1 MAAQSCVL
9 TCAAMIEHTDKEFSQ
24 ELKVLRDRLSK
35 MAERAA
41 GQIALAMK
49 ALTDKNDEIAN
60 QVIKGD
66 AIIDADESEID
77 RLAMLILATRHPVAS
92 DLRFTTMSLKF
103 VVDVERIGD
112 LASGIA
118 KRALELNRLPALE
131 SRGDLTQLAAMVQKN
146 LYIAIDSFVRGDAEQ
161 AAAVIR
167 ADIEIDRLN
176 ASLFAQLMAHVAAD
190 PATVTRVLPL
200 SSVCRYLER
209 IGDHVKNL
217 AEEVIFMVE
226 ATDVRHR
233 SVT

>member
-1 MAAQSCVL
+1 ML
-9 TCAAMIEHTDKEFSQ
+9 EHTDREFGQ
-24 ELKVLRDRLSK
+24 ELKILRERLSA

-41 GQIALAMK
+41 GQIALAMR
-49 ALTDKNDEIAN
+49 ALIDQSDDLAH
-60 QVIKGD
+60 QVVKGD
-66 AIIDADESEID
+66 TAIDSDESEID
-77 RLAMLILATRHPVAS
+77 RLAMQILATRHPVAS
-92 DLRFTTMSLKF
+92 DLRFITMALKF

-112 LASGIA
+112 LAAGIA
-118 KRALELNRLPALE
+118 KRALELNRLPTLE
-131 SRGDLTQLAAMVQKN
+131 PRSDLTQLATMVQRN
-146 LYIAIDSFVRGDAEQ
+146 LHVAIDSFVRGDAAQ
-161 AAAVIR
+161 AASVIK
-167 ADIEIDRLN
+167 ADSEIDRLN

-233 SVT
+233 HVT

>member
-1 MAAQSCVL
+1 
-9 TCAAMIEHTDKEFSQ
+9 MIEHTNKEFDQ
-24 ELKVLRDRLSK
+24 DLKILRARLSA
-35 MAERAA
+35 MAERAST
-41 GQIALAMK
+41 QIALAMR
-49 ALTDKNDEIAN
+49 ALNDQNDDLAR
-60 QVIKGD
+60 QVISSDG
-66 AIIDADESEID
+66 AIDSDENDIDKM
-77 RLAMLILATRHPVAS
+77 AMNILATRHPVAS
-92 DLRFTTMSLKF
+92 DLRFVTMALKF

-112 LASGIA
+112 LATGIA
-118 KRALELNRLPALE
+118 KRALELNRLPPLE
-131 SRGDLTQLAAMVQKN
+131 ARGDLSKLADMVQKN
-146 LYIAIDSFVRGDAEQ
+146 LHVAIDSFVRGDAEQ
-161 AAAVIR
+161 AAVVIR

-176 ASLFAQLMAHVAAD
+176 ATLFAQLMAHVAAD

>member
-1 MAAQSCVL
+1 VINFAPML
-9 TCAAMIEHTDKEFSQ
+9 EHTDKEFAH
-24 ELKVLRDRLSK
+24 ELRTLRERLSI

-49 ALTDKNDEIAN
+49 ALIDQNDDLAH
-60 QVIKGD
+60 QVVRAD
-66 AIIDADESEID
+66 SIIDADENDID
-77 RLAMLILATRHPVAS
+77 RLAMQILATRHPVAS
-92 DLRFTTMSLKF
+92 DLRFITMSLKF

-112 LASGIA
+112 LATGIA
-118 KRALELNRLPALE
+118 KRALELNRLPLLE
-131 SRGDLTQLAAMVQKN
+131 ARGDLTHLATLVQRN
-146 LYIAIDSFVRGDAEQ
+146 LHIAIDSFVRGDTEQ
-161 AAAVIR
+161 ASAVIR
-167 ADIEIDRLN
+167 ADLEIDRLN
-176 ASLFAQLMAHVAAD
+176 ASLFAQLIAHVAAD

>member
-1 MAAQSCVL
+1 MVDL
-9 TCAAMIEHTDKEFSQ
+9 TDREFAQ
-24 ELKVLRDRLSK
+24 ELKALRDRLSN
-35 MAERAA
+35 MAGRAA
-41 GQIALAMK
+41 EQIALAMK
-49 ALTDKNDEIAN
+49 ALTDQNDALAQ
-60 QVIKGD
+60 QVVKAD
-66 AIIDADESEID
+66 SLIDAEENEID
-77 RLAMLILATRHPVAS
+77 RMAMQILATRHPVAS

-112 LASGIA
+112 LAAGIA
-118 KRALELNRLPALE
+118 KRALELNRLPSLD
-131 SRGDLTQLAAMVQKN
+131 SRGDLTQLAVMVQRN
-146 LYIAIDSFVRGDAEQ
+146 LHVVIDAFVRGDAQQ
-161 AAAVIR
+161 AAAVIQ
-167 ADIEIDRLN
+167 ADVEIDRLN

-233 SVT
+233 SVS

>member
-1 MAAQSCVL
+1 MSVIHSAP
-9 TCAAMIEHTDKEFSQ
+9 MIEHTNRDFDQ
-24 ELKVLRDRLSK
+24 ELRILRTRLSA

-41 GQIALAMK
+41 AQIVLAMK
-49 ALTDKNDEIAN
+49 ALIDQNDDLAR
-60 QVIKGD
+60 QVLAGD
-66 AIIDADESEID
+66 TAIDADENDID
-77 RLAMLILATRHPVAS
+77 RMAMNILATRHPVAS
-92 DLRFTTMSLKF
+92 DLRFVTMSLKF

-112 LASGIA
+112 LAVGIA

-131 SRGDLTQLAAMVQKN
+131 ARGDLTKLAAMVQRN
-146 LYIAIDSFVRGDAEQ
+146 LHVAIDSFVRGDAEQ
-161 AAAVIR
+161 AAVVIR
-167 ADIEIDRLN
+167 ADVEIDRLN
-176 ASLFAQLMAHVAAD
+176 ATLFAQLMAHVAAD

-233 SVT
+233 VVT

>member
-1 MAAQSCVL
+1 MVDL
-9 TCAAMIEHTDKEFSQ
+9 TDREFAQ
-24 ELKVLRDRLSK
+24 ELKALRDRLSN
-35 MAERAA
+35 MAGRAA
-41 GQIALAMK
+41 EQIALAMK
-49 ALTDKNDEIAN
+49 ALTDQNDALAQ
-60 QVIKGD
+60 QVVKAD
-66 AIIDADESEID
+66 TVIDAEENEID
-77 RLAMLILATRHPVAS
+77 KMAMQILATRHPVAS

-112 LASGIA
+112 LAAGIA
-118 KRALELNRLPALE
+118 KRALELNRLPSLD
-131 SRGDLTQLAAMVQKN
+131 SRGDLTQLAVMVQRN
-146 LYIAIDSFVRGDAEQ
+146 LHVVIDAFVRGDAQQ
-161 AAAVIR
+161 AAAVIQ
-167 ADIEIDRLN
+167 ADLEIDRLN

-233 SVT
+233 SVS

>member
-1 MAAQSCVL
+1 MVDL
-9 TCAAMIEHTDKEFSQ
+9 TDREFAQ
-24 ELKVLRDRLSK
+24 ELKALRDRLSN
-35 MAERAA
+35 MAGRAA
-41 GQIALAMK
+41 EQIALAMK
-49 ALTDKNDEIAN
+49 ALTDQNDALAQ
-60 QVIKGD
+60 QVVKAD
-66 AIIDADESEID
+66 SLIDAEENEID
-77 RLAMLILATRHPVAS
+77 RMAMQILATRHPVAS

-112 LASGIA
+112 LAAGIA
-118 KRALELNRLPALE
+118 KRALELNRLPSLD
-131 SRGDLTQLAAMVQKN
+131 SRGDLNQLAVMVQRN
-146 LYIAIDSFVRGDAEQ
+146 LHVVIDAFVRGDAQQ
-161 AAAVIR
+161 AAAVIQ
-167 ADIEIDRLN
+167 ADVEIDRLN

-233 SVT
+233 SVS

>member
-1 MAAQSCVL
+1 MIKSAP
-9 TCAAMIEHTDKEFSQ
+9 MIEHTDRDFAH
-24 ELKVLRDRLSK
+24 ELKVLRERLST

-49 ALTDKNDEIAN
+49 ALIDQSDDLAH

-66 AIIDADESEID
+66 AIIDADENDID
-77 RLAMLILATRHPVAS
+77 RLAMQVLATRHPVAS
-92 DLRFTTMSLKF
+92 DLRFTTMALKF

-131 SRGDLTQLAAMVQKN
+131 ARGDLTHLATMVQRN
-146 LYIAIDSFVRGDAEQ
+146 LHVVIDAFVRGDAEQ
-161 AAAVIR
+161 AAVVIK
-167 ADIEIDRLN
+167 ADTDIDRLN
-176 ASLFAQLMAHVAAD
+176 ASLFAQLIAHVAAD